1 LHGCIREEVERGGG
15 QAFLSRMYDQLTTV
29 LTARPN
35 ATVIPTTTGSI
46 GQAYQAL
53 TAALGTL
60 P

>member
-1 LHGCIREEVERGGG
+1 MHGCIREVVERGGG

-35 ATVIPTTTGSI
+35 ATVIPTTGSI